1 MILARFPLGLGLATM
16 ARFMVSSVAAGE

>member
-1 MILARFPLGLGLATM
+1 MILACFPLGLGLATM